1 MIKICVVTANRAD
14 YSRVKSVLQA
24 IQLHPN
30 LELQLVVA
38 GSHLVDH
45 YGMTVR
51 EIEKDGFPI
60 SAKVHM
66 EFYGNEPTVMAKST
80 GLAIIEFATIF
91 NNLKPDI
98 VVALVDRYENF
109 ASAVASAM
117 MNIPT
122 AHTQG
127 GEATG
132 TIDESLRH
140 AMTKLAHIHFPS
152 TENAKERIIKM
163 GEDPR
168 YVFNVGCPA
177 TDILLSAPKWGM
189 EEVTRYLR
197 EKIIKEHNWDFNHS
211 KPHFLVI
218 HHPVTTEFGS
228 GIHQVQET
236 LKALLKFNHQI
247 FMLWPNIDAGTDD
260 ISRGIRIFKIE
271 NPDFPLYIFKHM
283 PHEIFVNIL
292 RHSVCMVGN
301 SSGGIRESCYFGVP
315 VVNIG
320 TRQQNRERGENVL
333 DAGYNAEEIAEAV
346 ERQLNHGKYEPEF
359 VYGDGSAGKKI
370 AEILANI
377 DIRNII
383 QKKIQY

>member
-1 MIKICVVTANRAD
+1 MARRKICVVTANRAD

-189 EEVTRYLR
+189 EEVT
-197 EKIIKEHNWDFNHS
+197 
-211 KPHFLVI
+211 
-218 HHPVTTEFGS
+218 
-228 GIHQVQET
+228 
-236 LKALLKFNHQI
+236 
-247 FMLWPNIDAGTDD
+247 
-260 ISRGIRIFKIE
+260 
-271 NPDFPLYIFKHM
+271 
-283 PHEIFVNIL
+283 
-292 RHSVCMVGN
+292 
-301 SSGGIRESCYFGVP
+301 
-315 VVNIG
+315 
-320 TRQQNRERGENVL
+320 
-333 DAGYNAEEIAEAV
+333 
-346 ERQLNHGKYEPEF
+346 
-359 VYGDGSAGKKI
+359 
-370 AEILANI
+370 
-377 DIRNII
+377 
-383 QKKIQY
+383 